1 MGRTP
6 NSHHTRQPSNMP
18 RRRYVPINERVQ
30 DLCYDFLPENG
41 HAVQTGLP
49 EDSKDIYNAFQGDDK
64 KFFENGRNM
73 FFSGQMNPQS
83 FFGQAMNDADS
94 EVHETIEV
102 LPDGRKVKKRTRVS
116 YEELEQPKMIE
127 QKTSSSVNAAKRE
140 PMTPIEI
147 MFATQMAMRDVFD
160 RSKTT
165 RRKADITGMDID
177 RLAAEAGVE
186 TDPALIAARKA
197 KEQNSPPP
205 VSYPDYSN
213 APERDVGIKVLRD

>member
-1 MGRTP
+1 MGKAQSRRTP
-6 NSHHTRQPSNMP
+6 NSHHPRQPSNMP
-18 RRRYVPINERVQ
+18 AVASRRRYVPINERVQ

-64 KFFENGRNM
+64 KFFEK
-73 FFSGQMNPQS
+73 
-83 FFGQAMNDADS
+83 AMNDADS

-102 LPDGRKVKKRTRVS
+102 LPDGRKVKKRTQVS
-116 YEELEQPKMIE
+116 HEELEQPKMIE

>member
-1 MGRTP
+1 MGKAQSRRTP
-6 NSHHTRQPSNMP
+6 NSHHPRQPSNMP
-18 RRRYVPINERVQ
+18 AVASRRRYVPINERVQ

-64 KFFENGRNM
+64 KFFEH
-73 FFSGQMNPQS
+73 
-83 FFGQAMNDADS
+83 AMNDADS

-102 LPDGRKVKKRTRVS
+102 LPDGRKVQKRTQVS
-116 YEELEQPKMIE
+116 HEELEQPKMIE

-186 TDPALIAARKA
+186 TDPDLIAARKA
-197 KEQNSPPP
+197 KEQNAPPP